1 MPLAC
6 TLAGRRLH
14 PAASLSESRW
24 VVHGR
29 IDKPMT
35 KVIQK
40 HRTDKP
46 HACKKAIGFVI
57 VSSGIGGME
66 TYLLRLLSR
75 LPVDTRAVVFVRADV
90 PGVLHSELAA
100 TGAVLIY
107 GGLGYARPLRLVRL
121 YRQLEAENLDA
132 LVDLTGVFAGITLW
146 VARLAGIPRRIVFH
160 RRSTYAF
167 QQTRVRMAFTRFSI
181 GLVERFATA
190 ILANSQSALDRFHAR
205 LVGRD
210 PRLGVIANLIDGADM
225 EPRCPRA
232 VVRTQ
237 LALPDDAVLLLH
249 VGRVDPAK
257 DHGTLLRAMVSA
269 MTADPRLFA
278 MLVGPGTD
286 RLPASLEG
294 LIPPD
299 LHDRFRLL
307 GNRTDIAD
315 LNHAADVFV
324 FPSVT
329 EGQPN
334 ALLEA
339 MLCGL
344 PVVASN
350 IAPIREVVPPRAHAL
365 LVAPG
370 DVAGFAAAIHA
381 CVNDPAEAD
390 ARRYRAEAQ
399 RITAPDTI
407 LPRLFSLILP
417 DH

>member
-1 MPLAC
+1 MMA
-6 TLAGRRLH
+6 
-14 PAASLSESRW
+14 
-24 VVHGR
+24 
-29 IDKPMT
+29 
-35 KVIQK
+35 VIQK
-40 HRTDKP
+40 HRADKP
-46 HACKKAIGFVI
+46 RAGKSTIGFVI

-75 LPVDTRAVVFVRADV
+75 LPVGTRAVVFVRADA

-107 GGLGYARPLRLVRL
+107 GGLGYAHPLRLARL
-121 YRQLEAENLDA
+121 YWRLRAERLDA
-132 LVDLTGVFAGITLW
+132 VVDLTGVFAGITLW
-146 VARLAGIPRRIVFH
+146 VAWLAGIPRRIVFH

-167 QQTRVRMAFTRFSI
+167 RETRARMAFTRFSI
-181 GLVERFATA
+181 ALVERFATA
-190 ILANSQSALDRFHAR
+190 ILANSRSALDRFHAR
-205 LVGRD
+205 LIGRD
-210 PRLGVIANLIDGADM
+210 RRLGVIANIIDDADM
-225 EPRCPRA
+225 QPLRPRA

-237 LALPDDAVLLLH
+237 LALPDDAIVLLH

-269 MTADPRLFA
+269 MKANPRLFA

-286 RLPASLEG
+286 RLPASLAG

-344 PVVASN
+344 PVIASD
-350 IAPIREVVPPRAHAL
+350 IAPIREVVPARAHAL

-370 DVAGFAAAIHA
+370 DAAGFAAAIHA
-381 CVNDPAEAD
+381 CVNDPAQAD